1 MATTTKRKQ
10 LILNTD
16 SIPRMW
22 LTLISGL
29 TGFTE
34 REIDVLEVLIDKRSE
49 LVSGGVKA
57 PYLNEML
64 FSTTSRKEYYTKLG
78 ISEYNFTNL
87 LGALRKKKGI
97 VPTEDGEDVE
107 ARLIPADEIVIKFIL
122 NDGRVFD
129 SETNS

>member
-1 MATTTKRKQ
+1 MATTKRKQ
-10 LILNTD
+10 IVLNTD

-34 REIDVLEVLIDKRSE
+34 REIDVIEVLVEKRAE
-49 LVSGGVKA
+49 LVNAGIKS

-87 LGALRKKKGI
+87 LGTIRKKKGI
-97 VPTEDGEDVE
+97 VSKEVGEDIDT
-107 ARLIPADEIVIKFIL
+107 RLIPAEEMVIKFIL
-122 NDGRVFD
+122 NDRGITD
-129 SETNS
+129 SEADS